1 MISEKII
8 EYFLA
13 MQEKIFFGGIGYT
26 SIWKIINYQYY
37 NVVFYINNCI
47 DGREGFWNN
56 FNVYN
61 TCSCILLFQPLEN

>member
-13 MQEKIFFGGIGYT
+13 MQEKIFGGGIGCT

-37 NVVFYINNCI
+37 NVAFYINNCI
-47 DGREGFWNN
+47 DGREGF
-56 FNVYN
+56 
-61 TCSCILLFQPLEN
+61 